1 MEKIFDIFGDTPF
14 FSYLFR
20 EGRLVNKNLVLFGGD
35 WLFRPIFLIKMN
47 NPQCWYIIQQED
59 QTCKIVAVTNKPSD
73 TKSSWGPFDSQAE
86 AIAKRVGLIRA
97 GKCKPV

>member
-1 MEKIFDIFGDTPF
+1 
-14 FSYLFR
+14 
-20 EGRLVNKNLVLFGGD
+20 
-35 WLFRPIFLIKMN
+35 MN
-47 NPQCWYIIQQED
+47 NPQTWYIIQQED
-59 QTCKIVAVTNKPSD
+59 QTCKIVAIANKPPE